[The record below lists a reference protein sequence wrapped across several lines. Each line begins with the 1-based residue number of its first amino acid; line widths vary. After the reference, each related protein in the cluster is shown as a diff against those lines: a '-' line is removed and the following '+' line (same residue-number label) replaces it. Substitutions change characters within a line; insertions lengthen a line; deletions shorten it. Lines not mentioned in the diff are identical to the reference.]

1 LPRANGDRLAVAFL
15 IGLRP
20 ADDPR
25 RGPQDELCAAAG
37 IARQLEKSSWK
48 EPATDA
54 IWNAPARGISG
65 DHDSLLADLS
75 RFITEAPNLEWAT
88 AW

>member
-1 LPRANGDRLAVAFL
+1 LVAALLVLVVLAGFASVGFIGYDLGPAFTGQVGLPRANGDRLAVAFL

-37 IARQLEKSSWK
+37 IARQLEKSS
-48 EPATDA
+48 
-54 IWNAPARGISG
+54 
-65 DHDSLLADLS
+65 
-75 RFITEAPNLEWAT
+75 
-88 AW
+88 

>member
-1 LPRANGDRLAVAFL
+1 VGLPRANGDRLAVAFL

-37 IARQLEKSSWK
+37 IAQQLEKLSRK

-54 IWNAPARGISG
+54 I
-65 DHDSLLADLS
+65 
-75 RFITEAPNLEWAT
+75 
-88 AW
+88 